1 MAITQ
6 ITAGQK
12 DWLSVLNND
21 LSQIGDKVATTAYPV
36 TLTNGWKGSLTCN
49 SWKIGSHWLSIVSGW
64 LSGKDVTPNQDVE
77 FATMPSGA
85 PSHLFSN
92 YIYPQRASTIG
103 DISTTTDS
111 SGMVHLRM
119 YIPGSVYSGPTLNV
133 FALEIW

>member
-1 MAITQ
+1 MAVST

-77 FATMPSGA
+77 FATMPSG
-85 PSHLFSN
+85 
-92 YIYPQRASTIG
+92 
-103 DISTTTDS
+103 
-111 SGMVHLRM
+111 MVHLRM